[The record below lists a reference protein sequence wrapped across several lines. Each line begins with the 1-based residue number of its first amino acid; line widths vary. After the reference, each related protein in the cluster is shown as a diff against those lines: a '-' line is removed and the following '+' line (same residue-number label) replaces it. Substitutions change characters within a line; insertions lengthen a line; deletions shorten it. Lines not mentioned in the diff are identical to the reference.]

1 MLLGISTDAQGN
13 VFHHPDPPPCMY
25 ITLSLLIIKVELLLL
40 LLSLL
45 TYRPLEVNNQC
56 LCYVIGLID
65 TVATRITQRPA
76 LVDLTNGEGP
86 SRGKVSKYY
95 YGILM
100 YYIIAIRH
108 ISYSVLS
115 FS

>member
-40 LLSLL
+40 LSLL
-45 TYRPLEVNNQC
+45 TCRPLEVNNQC
-56 LCYVIGLID
+56 LCYVIGLLD
-65 TVATRITQRPA
+65 TVSTRITQRPP

-100 YYIIAIRH
+100 Y
-108 ISYSVLS
+108 
-115 FS
+115 